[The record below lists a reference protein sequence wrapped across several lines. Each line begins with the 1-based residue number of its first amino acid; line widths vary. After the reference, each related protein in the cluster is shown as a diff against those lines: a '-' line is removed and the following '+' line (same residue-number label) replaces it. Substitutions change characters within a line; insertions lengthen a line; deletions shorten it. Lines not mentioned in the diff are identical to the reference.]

1 MFMCRLSDALK
12 PARGDISLAPR
23 LHKTSVDVLA
33 ARHNSH
39 SQSFN
44 LGQHYKKVQLGPV
57 PQNHLLMHLHMDS
70 QLPVCIAYLF
80 DISHQFICGLQD
92 AEAAKEAISQ
102 RCSRPAEFR
111 ERCQGLTEA
120 GYVSFLQAK
129 ESPLLL
135 SSCSEPSS

>member
-44 LGQHYKKVQLGPV
+44 LGQQYKKVRLGPL
-57 PQNHLLMHLHMDS
+57 PQNHLLTQLHMDS
-70 QLPVCIAYLF
+70 QFPMHVAYL
-80 DISHQFICGLQD
+80 C
-92 AEAAKEAISQ
+92 
-102 RCSRPAEFR
+102 
-111 ERCQGLTEA
+111 
-120 GYVSFLQAK
+120 
-129 ESPLLL
+129 
-135 SSCSEPSS
+135 